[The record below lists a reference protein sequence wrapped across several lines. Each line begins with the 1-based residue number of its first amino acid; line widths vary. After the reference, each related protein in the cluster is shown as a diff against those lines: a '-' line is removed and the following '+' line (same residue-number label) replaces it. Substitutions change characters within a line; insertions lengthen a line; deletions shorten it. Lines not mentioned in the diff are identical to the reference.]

1 MTTAQAVG
9 AVSREAA
16 EWYAID
22 WPAINRNVRR
32 LQVRIVQATK
42 ASRWGRVRALQ
53 RLLTHSYSGKVLAVR
68 RVRENNGKK
77 TPGVD
82 QEIWDTPEKKTQAV
96 HALKRRGYQSQP
108 LRRVY
113 IPKSDGKTMRPLGIP
128 TMKDRAQQAL
138 YLLAL
143 APVVETTADKNS
155 YGFRQQRS
163 CADAMEQCFKALRSA
178 NTQWILEGDI
188 KSFFDKI
195 SHDWLLAH
203 VPIDQVILQKW
214 LKSGYMEKHVLHETT
229 DGTPQGGIISP
240 ALANCALDGL
250 ERLLRKNYPAGK
262 RLKSLGGEKPCVN
275 LVRYADDFVITS
287 KSKELLAGEIKP
299 LVEHFLQ
306 ERGLELSPKKTVITH
321 VEHGFDF
328 LGQNVRR
335 YPNGKLLIKP
345 SKKNVKTFLEDIR
358 RTIKAAHGMSAA
370 DLIDQLNPKIRGWAN
385 YHRHVVSKRT
395 FRRVD
400 LMIFSSLWRWARRRH
415 PNKSPRWVKPKYFE
429 RRRDRDWSF
438 FGETCDD
445 EGRSNKV
452 WLYYAKSIPIKRHVK
467 VKGEANPY
475 DPTDETYFE
484 EREGAHMLETF
495 RGTRTLRY
503 LWYEQRGLCTLCNTK
518 ITRITGWRLH
528 YGVPRAMGGSTAA
541 SNRVLL
547 HPECM
552 TGFIVSVFPFRNR
565 VSSKEAFEGLELGE
579 RKLSRPVLRGPGGR
593 KVAGLPGIQLSRPN
607 AKRKREI

>member
-22 WPAINRNVRR
+22 WRAINRNVRR

-68 RVRENNGKK
+68 RVTENNGKK

-188 KSFFDKI
+188 KSCFDKI

-203 VPIDQVILQKW
+203 VPMDRVILQKW

-250 ERLLRKNYPAGK
+250 ERLLQEKYPAGK

-299 LVEHFLQ
+299 LVEQFLQ
-306 ERGLELSPKKTVITH
+306 ERGLELSPTKTVITH

-345 SKKNVKTFLEDIR
+345 SKKNVKTFLDGIR
-358 RTIKAAHGMSAA
+358 RTIKAAQGVSAA

-395 FRRVD
+395 FGRVD
-400 LMIFSSLWRWARRRH
+400 HEIFSSLWRWARRRH
-415 PNKSPRWVKPKYFE
+415 PKKPSTWLKEKYYG
-429 RRRDRDWSF
+429 RNRGRNWCF
-438 FGETCDD
+438 FGERYDD
-445 EGRSNKV
+445 EGQPSKA
-452 WLYYAKSIPIKRHVK
+452 WLCHASSTPIKRHIK

-475 DPTDETYFE
+475 DPAYETYFE
-484 EREGAHMLETF
+484 DREGFHMLDTF
-495 RGTRTLRY
+495 RGTKTLRF
-503 LWYEQRGLCTLCNTK
+503 LWMEQRGLCAVCNTK
-518 ITRITGWRLH
+518 ITRITGWRVH
-528 YGVPRAMGGSTAA
+528 HCVPLVKGGSQSAE
-541 SNRVLL
+541 NRVLL
-547 HPECM
+547 HPECHDRVHRQRLS
-552 TGFIVSVFPFRNR
+552 VSKPR
-565 VSSKEAFEGLELGE
+565 LPE
-579 RKLSRPVLRGPGGR
+579 RGVRS
-593 KVAGLPGIQLSRPN
+593 A
-607 AKRKREI
+607 